1 MHDFA
6 IEAPNCVDADD
17 FLQSDCGS
25 VAWAYFLF
33 LSFNIISMY
42 IFTGIL
48 VAVVSDNFAYVYQ
61 IAANFS
67 LVNREEIRK
76 FKNAWAEV
84 DVDRTGYIQ
93 QDDYIRFW
101 QVNWKTEPLTFT
113 FDSYD

>member
-6 IEAPNCVDADD
+6 IESPNCVDSDD
-17 FLQSDCGS
+17 FLKSDCGS
-25 VAWAYFLF
+25 QPWAYFLF

-76 FKNAWAEV
+76 FKNAWAEI

-93 QDDYIRFW
+93 QKDYVRFW
-101 QVNWKTEPLTFT
+101 QVRQRNMRNKACNIL
-113 FDSYD
+113 D

>member
-1 MHDFA
+1 
-6 IEAPNCVDADD
+6 
-17 FLQSDCGS
+17 
-25 VAWAYFLF
+25 
-33 LSFNIISMY
+33 MY

-76 FKNAWAEV
+76 FKNAWAEI

-93 QDDYIRFW
+93 QKDYVRFW
-101 QVNWKTEPLTFT
+101 QVRQRNLRNNHVIYWTKRLSSITETEWNV
-113 FDSYD
+113 